1 MTPAAVY
8 LRVSKDD
15 GSQTVDNQRP
25 EVMQMAEGRGFVV
38 DPSHVYVDEASGAK
52 GREERPAFDALMTAA
67 ARGRFRAIFVWALD
81 RFSRD
86 DSFLGG
92 LLMVGE
98 LDRYGVALLS
108 HQETWVDTAGPFR
121 SVFVHISMK
130 LAASERRRLIE
141 RTKAGI
147 ARARAEGTHV
157 GRPKALASDP
167 LLDAAEDLRRRG
179 LGWRSVAKLLSG
191 SYANVP
197 SFPTLA
203 RLVKARTKG
212 GG

>member
-1 MTPAAVY
+1 MIPAAVY

-38 DPSHVYVDEASGAK
+38 EPTYIYVDEASGAK
-52 GREERPAFDALMTAA
+52 GREGRPSLDALMNAA
-67 ARGRFRAIFVWALD
+67 ARGKFRAVFVWALD

-92 LLMVGE
+92 LLMIGE
-98 LDRYGVALLS
+98 LDRYGVSLLS
-108 HQETWVDTAGPFR
+108 HQETWADTAGPFR
-121 SVFVHISMK
+121 SVLVHISMK

-141 RTKAGI
+141 RTRAGL
-147 ARARAEGTHV
+147 ARARAEGKRL
-157 GRPKALASDP
+157 GRPPALASDT
-167 LLDAAEDLRRRG
+167 LLDAAEELRALG
-179 LGWRSVAKLLSG
+179 KGWRAVEAGLRQRF
-191 SYANVP
+191 ATVP

-203 RLVKARTKG
+203 RLVQTRTKTG
-212 GG
+212 G